1 MSFFAFFFFL
11 KKNIDFEQH
20 IRKKDDRINRI

>member
-1 MSFFAFFFFL
+1 MSFFAFFFL
-11 KKNIDFEQH
+11 KKNHIDFEQH